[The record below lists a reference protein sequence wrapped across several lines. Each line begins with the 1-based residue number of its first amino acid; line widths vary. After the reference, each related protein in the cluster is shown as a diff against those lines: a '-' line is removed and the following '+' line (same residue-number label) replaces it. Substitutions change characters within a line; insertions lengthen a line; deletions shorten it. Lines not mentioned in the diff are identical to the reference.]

1 MSESQNGSDSYD
13 LLTHAAK
20 GDKEALR
27 LLFDGHRERLKRM
40 VALRLDPRLSAR
52 IDPSD
57 VVQEAL
63 IDASKKLNN
72 YVRDR
77 PLPFYPWLH
86 CLTAERLAIIHRQ
99 HVKTQA
105 MSVAREKPRVSNV
118 DNRSTELLVDRLTS
132 NEPTP
137 GTSLVRDEQRL
148 RVHAALEGLKEKDRD
163 LLLMRY
169 LEDLSFPEIAAILEI
184 GEGAAK
190 MRHLRALQLL
200 REAIGDMGFGSFP

>member
-1 MSESQNGSDSYD
+1 MSESLIDPEPDD
-13 LLTHAAK
+13 LLSRAST

-40 VALRLDPRLSAR
+40 VVLRLDPRLSAR

-63 IDASKKLNN
+63 IDASKKLND

-86 CLTAERLAIIHRQ
+86 CLTTERLAIVHRQ

-105 MSVAREKPRVSNV
+105 MAVGREEARASFV
-118 DNRSTELLVDRLTS
+118 DRTTEVLAERLTS

-137 GTSLVRDEQRL
+137 GTSLVREEQRQ
-148 RVHAALEGLKEKDRD
+148 RVHSALEGLKEKDRN
-163 LLLMRY
+163 LLVMRY
-169 LEDLSFPEIAAILEI
+169 LEDMSFPEIAAILEI
-184 GEGAAK
+184 GESAAK

-200 REAIGDMGFGSFP
+200 REAIGDIGFGSFP